1 LINPVSVR
9 RWRAGLAAREE
20 AQVNTRR
27 DILKLLSG
35 VTVTVAAGPLAVIR
49 AAAAERLTIIAH
61 AVHRNAATT
70 GPGGDI
76 AGAWR
81 SKHGTEVEWLTFG
94 VEAVNERAMKE
105 ASLSEGNADIMFILD
120 RYTGPQFAGLFED
133 LRTWQAKDP
142 IPDFG
147 EIPAG
152 MLAAHTFGG
161 KLTAIPYRH
170 ATHGLHYN
178 TEFFAERG
186 VSGPPANVEQAIA
199 LAEKLTFKRA
209 DGVQVYGLVMNFDD
223 PATPIDW
230 VRGFG
235 GDFITSD
242 YRVVVDQPGAVRAVT
257 VLSDLYKKGVLPKNS
272 MSLKTED
279 VTTFMQQGRGAM
291 TNNPFNRYVNYND
304 PKASKYVGKIAVV
317 SLPLAVDGKP
327 MPAKTSV
334 WAMAIP
340 RNSRNK
346 DRAWSFI
353 KHLSLR
359 ENTIAATL
367 NGNGP
372 VRPSAYEDAKVKA
385 LIPYAAAEKEAL
397 ASAKLVVPGF
407 ANAAKA
413 MDVFMEELGYAML
426 GSKEPQAAMNEVKK
440 RVQPLLPA

>member
-1 LINPVSVR
+1 MKS
-9 RWRAGLAAREE
+9 
-20 AQVNTRR
+20 RR
-27 DILKLLSG
+27 DALKVLSG
-35 VTVTVAAGPLAVIR
+35 TTLAVAAGPLTAMR
-49 AAAAERLTIIAH
+49 AFAADRLTVIAH
-61 AVHRNAATT
+61 AVHRTAATT
-70 GPGGDI
+70 GAGGDVL
-76 AGAWR
+76 AAWR
-81 SKHGTEVEWLTFG
+81 TKNGTDVEWLTFG

-105 ASLSEGNADIMFILD
+105 ASLAEGNADIVFILD

-142 IPDFG
+142 IPDFA

-178 TEFFAERG
+178 TEFFSERG
-186 VSGPPANVEQAIA
+186 VGSPPANVEQAVA

-223 PATPIDW
+223 PSTPIDW
-230 VRGFG
+230 IRGFG
-235 GDFITSD
+235 GDFITQD
-242 YRVVVDQPGAVRAVT
+242 YKVVVDQPAAVRGVT
-257 VLSDLYKKGVLPKNS
+257 AICDLYKKGALPKNS

-279 VTTFMQQGRGAM
+279 VTTFMQQGRAAM

-317 SLPLAVDGKP
+317 PLPLGTDGKP

-346 DRAWSFI
+346 ERAWSMI
-353 KHLSLR
+353 RYLSLR

-385 LIPYAAAEKEAL
+385 LIPYAAAEKDAL
-397 ASAKLVVPGF
+397 ASARLVVPGF
-407 ANAAKA
+407 ANAAKS
-413 MDVFMEELGYAML
+413 MDIFIEELGNAML
-426 GSKEPQAAMNEVKK
+426 GNKEPQAAMSEVRK
-440 RVQPLLPA
+440 RVTPLLP

>member
-1 LINPVSVR
+1 MKSR
-9 RWRAGLAAREE
+9 RDVLKALSGASLAA
-20 AQVNTRR
+20 AT
-27 DILKLLSG
+27 
-35 VTVTVAAGPLAVIR
+35 GPLAAGR
-49 AAAAERLTIIAH
+49 AFAADRLTVIAH
-61 AVHRNAATT
+61 AVHRTAATT
-70 GPGGDI
+70 GAGGDVL
-76 AGAWR
+76 APWR
-81 SKHGTEVEWLTFG
+81 AKNGTEVEWLTFG

-105 ASLSEGNADIMFILD
+105 ASLAEGNADVVFILD
-120 RYTGPQFAGLFED
+120 RYTGPQFAGLYED

-142 IPDFG
+142 IPDFA

-161 KLTAIPYRH
+161 KLTAVPYRH

-186 VSGPPANVEQAIA
+186 VGAPPANVEQAMA

-223 PATPIDW
+223 PSTPIDW
-230 VRGFG
+230 IRGFG

-242 YRVVVDQPGAVRAVT
+242 YKVVVDQPAAVRGVT
-257 VLSDLYKKGVLPKNS
+257 AICDLYKKGVLPKNS

-279 VTTFMQQGRGAM
+279 VTTFMQQGRAAM

-304 PKASKYVGKIAVV
+304 AKASKYVGKIAVV
-317 SLPLAVDGKP
+317 PLPLAADGKP

-340 RNSRNK
+340 RNGKNK
-346 DRAWSFI
+346 ERAWSMI

-372 VRPSAYEDAKVKA
+372 VRPSAYEDGKVKA
-385 LIPYAAAEKEAL
+385 LIPYAGAEKEAL
-397 ASAKLVVPGF
+397 VTARLVVPGF
-407 ANAAKA
+407 ANNAKA
-413 MDVFMEELGYAML
+413 MDIFMEELGNAML
-426 GSKEPQAAMNEVKK
+426 GNKEPQAAMAEVRK
-440 RVQPLLPA
+440 RVTPLLPT

>member
-1 LINPVSVR
+1 MKSR
-9 RWRAGLAAREE
+9 RDVLKALSGASLAA
-20 AQVNTRR
+20 AT
-27 DILKLLSG
+27 
-35 VTVTVAAGPLAVIR
+35 GPLTAVR
-49 AAAAERLTIIAH
+49 AFAADRLTVIAH

-70 GPGGDI
+70 GAGGDVL
-76 AGAWR
+76 APWR
-81 SKHGTEVEWLTFG
+81 TKNATEVEWLTFA

-105 ASLSEGNADIMFILD
+105 ASLAEGNVDVVFILD

-142 IPDFG
+142 IAEFG

-161 KLTAIPYRH
+161 KLTAVPYRH

-186 VSGPPANVEQAIA
+186 VASPPANVEQAMA

-209 DGVQVYGLVMNFDD
+209 DGLQVYGLVMNFDD
-223 PATPIDW
+223 PSTPIDW
-230 VRGFG
+230 IRGYG
-235 GDFITSD
+235 GDFITPD
-242 YRVVVDQPGAVRAVT
+242 YKVVVDQPAAVRGVT
-257 VLSDLYKKGVLPKNS
+257 AICDLYKKGVLPKNS

-279 VTTFMQQGRGAM
+279 VTTFMQQGRAAM

-304 PKASKYVGKIAVV
+304 AKASKYVGKIAVV
-317 SLPLAVDGKP
+317 PLPLAIDGKP

-340 RNSRNK
+340 RNARNK
-346 DRAWSFI
+346 ERAWSMI
-353 KHLSLR
+353 KYLSSP
-359 ENTIAATL
+359 ENTVAATL

-385 LIPYAAAEKEAL
+385 LIPYAGAEKQAL
-397 ASAKLVVPGF
+397 ASARLVVPGF
-407 ANAAKA
+407 ANNAKA
-413 MDVFMEELGYAML
+413 MDIFMEELGNAML
-426 GSKEPQAAMNEVKK
+426 GNKEPQAAMAEVRK
-440 RVQPLLPA
+440 RVTPLLPS

>member
-1 LINPVSVR
+1 MK
-9 RWRAGLAAREE
+9 
-20 AQVNTRR
+20 TRR
-27 DILKLLSG
+27 DLLKL
-35 VTVTVAAGPLAVIR
+35 AAGT
-49 AAAAERLTIIAH
+49 AAAAACGPFSALPARAADRLTIISH
-61 AVHRNAATT
+61 AVHRTAATT
-70 GPGGDI
+70 GAGGDVT
-76 AGAWR
+76 AAWR
-81 SKHGTEVEWLTFG
+81 TKNATDIEWLTFG

-105 ASLSEGNADIMFILD
+105 ASLAEGNADIVFILD

-133 LRTWQAKDP
+133 LRAWQAKDP
-142 IPDFG
+142 IADFN

-152 MLAAHTFGG
+152 MFAAHTFGG
-161 KLTAIPYRH
+161 KLTAVPYRH

-178 TEFFAERG
+178 TEFLAERG
-186 VSGPPANVEQAIA
+186 IGAPPRDVEQAVA

-230 VRGFG
+230 VRAFG

-242 YRVVVDQPGAVRAVT
+242 YKVVVDQPPAVRGVT
-257 VLSDLYKKGVLPKNS
+257 ALCDLYKKGVLPKNS

-304 PKASKYVGKIAVV
+304 PKASKYSGKIAVV
-317 SLPLAVDGKP
+317 PLPLAVDGKP
-327 MPAKTSV
+327 TPAKTSV

-340 RNSRNK
+340 RNGRNK
-346 DRAWSFI
+346 ERAWSLV
-353 KHLSLR
+353 KHLSSR
-359 ENTIAATL
+359 ESTVAATL

-372 VRPSAYEDAKVKA
+372 VRPSAYEDGKVKA
-385 LIPYAAAEKEAL
+385 LIPYASAEKDAL

-407 ANAAKA
+407 ANAAKS
-413 MDVFMEELGYAML
+413 MDIFIEELGHAML
-426 GSKEPQAAMNEVKK
+426 GNKEPQAAMAEVKK